1 MSNVKTRRWGFRAG
15 RFCLVLLLLLLVS
28 ACCSVQSEGDG
39 EEGEQDGGGQQS
51 AEERILQAGERD
63 SALKPKRR
71 TVLIDADS
79 FSPGAY
85 LPFNAS
91 CSDCFLFP
99 TYDVNGLYLDLAPA
113 SYIENRWGNPTD
125 EIRQV
130 NGIHCFLVSPRLHQ
144 TNGLF
149 LGVVARPKSFVS
161 GVSVIGAGTEDFPL
175 GVNLLRQNGVSFS
188 LLGAP
193 LECNGVS
200 FSLLG
205 APIEC
210 NGIAFSVLGISRRQ
224 RRGVYC
230 SLLNCSYAPDRTEE
244 DEPQSAV
251 QLGLFNS
258 CRSGVQI
265 GLLNFNETG
274 FLPVFPLFNFSTKNE
289 TADSDS
295 SAAP

>member
-1 MSNVKTRRWGFRAG
+1 MSNLKTNSKIICAG
-15 RFCLVLLLLLLVS
+15 CFCLLLLLSLLVS
-28 ACCSVQSEGDG
+28 ACRSVQTE
-39 EEGEQDGGGQQS
+39 EEGEQDSVSEQTS
-51 AEERILQAGERD
+51 QAGETD
-63 SALKPKRR
+63 SGLKQKRR

-85 LPFNAS
+85 LPFNTS
-91 CSDCFLFP
+91 CFDCFLFP
-99 TYDVNGLYLDLAPA
+99 TYDVNGLYLNLAPA
-113 SYIENRWGNPTD
+113 SLIEDIDGDPMC
-125 EIRQV
+125 EITRV
-130 NGIHCFLVSPRLHQ
+130 NGIHGFLVSPRLHQ

-149 LGVVARPKSFVS
+149 LGAVSRPKTYVS
-161 GVSVIGAGTEDFPL
+161 GISVIGAGTEDFPFS
-175 GVNLLRQNGVSFS
+175 VNLVRQDGVSFS

-205 APIEC
+205 APILS
-210 NGIAFSVLGISRRQ
+210 NGISFSLLGICRRQ
-224 RRGVYC
+224 AQGVYC

-244 DEPQSAV
+244 DDPQSVV

-265 GLLNFNETG
+265 GLLNFNENG

-289 TADSDS
+289 SADSGS
-295 SAAP
+295 SATP

>member
-1 MSNVKTRRWGFRAG
+1 MSNVKTRRMIGKTSRL
-15 RFCLVLLLLLLVS
+15 CLVLLLSLIVP
-28 ACCSVQSEGDG
+28 ACRSVQT
-39 EEGEQDGGGQQS
+39 GEQDNVPEQTSQ
-51 AEERILQAGERD
+51 AEETD
-63 SALKPKRR
+63 SGVKQKSR
-71 TVLIDADS
+71 TVLFEADS
-79 FSPGAY
+79 FSPSAY

-91 CSDCFLFP
+91 CFDCFLFP
-99 TYDVNGLYLDLAPA
+99 TYDVNGIYLNLAPA
-113 SYIENRWGNPTD
+113 SLIEDIDGDPMC
-125 EIRQV
+125 EITQV

-149 LGVVARPKSFVS
+149 LGAVSRPKTFVS
-161 GVSVIGAGTEDFPL
+161 GVSLIGAGTEDFPFS
-175 GVNLLRQNGVSFS
+175 VNLVRQDGVSFSLFGAPLECNGVSFS

-205 APIEC
+205 VC
-210 NGIAFSVLGISRRQ
+210 RRQ
-224 RRGVYC
+224 QQGVYC
-230 SLLNCSYAPDRTEE
+230 SLLNYSYAPDRTEE
-244 DEPQSAV
+244 DDPQSVV

-265 GLLNFNETG
+265 GLLNFNENG

-295 SAAP
+295 SATP